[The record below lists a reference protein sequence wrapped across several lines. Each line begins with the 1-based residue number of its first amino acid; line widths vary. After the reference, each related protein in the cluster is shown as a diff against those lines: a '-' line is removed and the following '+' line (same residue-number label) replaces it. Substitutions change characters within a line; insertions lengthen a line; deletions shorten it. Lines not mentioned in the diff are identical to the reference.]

1 MNPESLIYLDN
12 NATTRTEP
20 AVVEAMTPF
29 WSKLYFNPASVAGEL
44 FGASLPIKKAKHA
57 LATALGGSDDEY
69 FLTSGATEANNWVL
83 QSTVTRFIRETGECH
98 VIISAVEHPSVLET
112 MQALCQQNAGLR
124 LDILPVDDNGVICL
138 GVLESLITEKT
149 ALVSIMLANNETGV
163 IQPVRDAARIAK
175 QISRECLL
183 HTDATQAVGKITV
196 DLDDDLED
204 FDFLSLSA
212 HKFHGPKGV
221 GALFVR
227 SGTGLDSWFHG
238 GSQQLGKR
246 AGTENPALAMGLATA
261 ILLAVGNLT
270 ERLEIMA
277 ALRDHLETELS
288 KINPSIRF
296 LGAEAPRLP
305 NTALLLVPAF
315 EGELM
320 VHQLLESGIATS
332 TGSACSN
339 GNDHPS
345 HVITAMGVPF
355 CNARNALRISLSY
368 MTTQND
374 VEACIA
380 GIRTIM
386 EQSGSRFQT
395 TSYQ

>member
-1 MNPESLIYLDN
+1 
-12 NATTRTEP
+12 
-20 AVVEAMTPF
+20 
-29 WSKLYFNPASVAGEL
+29 
-44 FGASLPIKKAKHA
+44 
-57 LATALGGSDDEY
+57 
-69 FLTSGATEANNWVL
+69 
-83 QSTVTRFIRETGECH
+83 
-98 VIISAVEHPSVLET
+98 
-112 MQALCQQNAGLR
+112 MQALCQQNEGLR
-124 LDILPVDDNGVICL
+124 LEYPPVDDNGVICL

-175 QISRECLL
+175 QISPECLL
-183 HTDATQAVGKITV
+183 HTDATQAVGRITV

-238 GSQQLGKR
+238 GAQQLGKR

-261 ILLAVGNLT
+261 IYLAVADLT
-270 ERLEIMA
+270 ERFEIMA

-288 KINPSIRF
+288 KINPNIRF

-355 CNARNALRISLSY
+355 CNARSALRISLFY

-374 VEACIA
+374 IEACIA